1 MAQEPN
7 EIEINVNSLQMKGSS
22 KIGLFRCKHFLF
34 VYVVVD
40 HEPKTIDRSHQ
51 ASLDINGVGPEYG
64 ADLRFS
70 ETVCLGWVLFF
81 FLSQFGNN
89 VQGRMRTVDYQGGF
103 TQPEPNTFTLTV
115 EEDKAVLEKVD
126 FVSSFKLSR
135 RMDEVRFT

>member
-22 KIGLFRCKHFLF
+22 KIGLFRF
-34 VYVVVD
+34 D

-70 ETVCLGWVLFF
+70 ET
-81 FLSQFGNN
+81 
-89 VQGRMRTVDYQGGF
+89 GRMRTVDYQGGF

-135 RMDEVRFT
+135 RMDERHKGE